1 MFFRFLLLILVIASF
16 SRSFAQGNLALYPWQ
31 VDTLI
36 VPDNPITTYHFPGNH
51 RVIDQSIIV
60 HLNKRELEYPVEYRF
75 NSDQNLLSF
84 YAEINKADSLHISY
98 QILPVLLQRQYSF
111 FQLDTSISV
120 LDSSDTVSIVKPVF
134 ENPFADFGGNLKR
147 SGSIVRGVNIGSN
160 KDMTLNSGLNL
171 QLSGQLTENLEI
183 VAALTDESTPIQ
195 PEGNT
200 QTLREIDKVFIKFNS
215 PRVSGVLG
223 DFNLRYTGAQFGSYS
238 RKLQGVSLT
247 GNYKGFELGG
257 SVASTRGFFNFMPF
271 VGQEGNQG
279 PYQLLGRNNEKAIIV
294 LAGTERIWIDG
305 KKLIRGENN
314 DYVIEYGN
322 GQIIFTNRQLIT
334 SESRIEVDFEYYPAT
349 QKYTR
354 NVYSGISTGKM
365 FDNTFNFKV
374 SYYHEE
380 DDPKKILESEGILSE
395 EELQVIKD
403 AGDDPLAAS
412 VDGAAYVGDSLGY
425 YIKIDT
431 LVNEEEYAY
440 YQYVGEGNGDY
451 IVTFSS
457 VGSGLGD
464 YLREGLG
471 IYRWAGIGRGEYLPI
486 ELLPLPSK
494 QQLLDVQMG
503 YQPFE
508 RFRIN
513 AEAATSYL
521 DKNIMSTIN
530 DKNNQGNAFSIS
542 ANLDQTEF
550 SPANIN
556 LGLLSFSLNSKYID
570 EKFQPIDRLNQP
582 DFVRYWNLLPETER
596 TNQEQSIELKTTYLP
611 WNWLHLNGGV
621 GKFKKTSFNS
631 FRYMGEA
638 RLDAEDWFRGLLSHE
653 LIKSTKL
660 TINNEWL
667 RQKAD
672 LNKDIGIFQP
682 AVFIEREERKNVER
696 SRITGF
702 SFADMG
708 ARVRLINLPVLNGY
722 LQYNQRKDDVFVPEL
737 NGRKIHQSTSWTR
750 RLHLALTEWN
760 RFSGYLDV
768 SLRKK
773 DYTQFFEEFQGDTL
787 KKDYLEFALQDTTW
801 QDRET
806 NLIEF
811 MLKNFQWNRS
821 LNIQWQYRI
830 SVGQTAL
837 REKVYIEVQ
846 EGRGNFRYDEDL
858 EEYVPDP
865 NGNYVLFIVPT
876 GNFEPI
882 TQLGTSLRLLL
893 DPRRILKKPESGFT
907 KFLAQLSSDSYFR
920 IEEESKDEILSNLY
934 FLKFSTFQG
943 PNTLKGS
950 IVYNQDL
957 WFMRRNR
964 DHSFRFRYRYRDDLF
979 NQFLDENDNENRL
992 RIERSVWANYRIIEK
1007 LKAQTSLRNILTFRN
1022 NRENKARN
1030 RDINS
1035 VIFNQN
1041 FSYRPD
1047 LNWEFGLES
1056 EYGLEEDLANQK
1068 NLKIDYGRAL
1078 LRTSYAILR
1087 KGKIS
1092 TTFDYQMVNVLENP
1106 MDVTTIPFEM
1116 AGGKKEGV
1124 SKSWQLRGEY
1134 TIAENVVISLFY
1146 NGRDDAGFEKII
1158 HTGQAEIRAFF

>member
-1 MFFRFLLLILVIASF
+1 M
-16 SRSFAQGNLALYPWQ
+16 
-31 VDTLI
+31 
-36 VPDNPITTYHFPGNH
+36 TTIQLPENH
-51 RVIDQSIIV
+51 RIIDQSIRIYI
-60 HLNKRELEYPVEYRF
+60 NQRELEFPLEYNF
-75 NSDQNLLSF
+75 NAAQNILIF
-84 YAEINKADSLHISY
+84 YSEIKKTDSLRISY
-98 QILPVLLQRQYSF
+98 QILPVLLKKQYSF
-111 FQLDTSISV
+111 FQLDTTVSV
-120 LDSSDTVSIVKPVF
+120 VDSADTMSIVKPVF

-147 SGSIVRGVNIGSN
+147 SGSIVRGVNIGTN

-171 QLSGQLTENLEI
+171 QLSGKLTEDLEI

-215 PRVSGVLG
+215 PWVTGVLG
-223 DFNLRYTGAQFGSYS
+223 DFNLTYAGAQFGSYS
-238 RKLQGVSLT
+238 RKLQGVSLL
-247 GNYKGFELGG
+247 GNHEGFELGG
-257 SVASTRGFFNFMPF
+257 SVASTRGFFNFMSF

-305 KKLIRGENN
+305 IKLIRGKNN

-322 GQIIFTNRQLIT
+322 GQIIFTNKQLIT

-354 NVYSGISTGKM
+354 NVYSGVSAGKIL
-365 FDNTFNFKV
+365 DNTINFRV

-380 DDPKKILESEGILSE
+380 DDPAKILETEGNLSE
-395 EELQVIKD
+395 EELEVIKG

-412 VDGAAYVGDSLGY
+412 VNGATYIGDSLGY

-431 LVNEEEYAY
+431 LLNNEVYSY
-440 YQYVGEGNGDY
+440 YKYVGEGKGDY
-451 IVTFSS
+451 VVTFSS

-471 IYRWAGIGRGEYLPI
+471 IYRWVGVGKGDYQPI

-494 QQLLDVQMG
+494 HQLLDVQMG
-503 YQPFE
+503 FQPFKK
-508 RFRIN
+508 FQIN

-521 DKNIMSTIN
+521 DKNIISDIN
-530 DKNNQGNAFSIS
+530 DKNNQGNAYSLS
-542 ANLDQTEF
+542 VNLDAIDLR
-550 SPANIN
+550 PVNLN
-556 LGLLSFSLNSKYID
+556 LGILSFALNSKYID
-570 EKFQPIDRLNQP
+570 KKFQPIDRLNQP
-582 DFVRYWNLLPETER
+582 DFVRYWNLLPETQ
-596 TNQEQSIELKTTYLP
+596 TDNQEESVEFKTTYLP
-611 WNWLHLNGGV
+611 WNWLNLQGGI

-638 RLDAEDWFRGLLSHE
+638 RVDAENWFRGLLSHE
-653 LIKSTKL
+653 LIKSNRLL
-660 TINNEWL
+660 TNNEWL
-667 RQKAD
+667 RQKVD
-672 LNKDIGIFQP
+672 LNKDVVIFQP
-682 AVFIEREERKNVER
+682 AVFVSREERKNIEGELI
-696 SRITGF
+696 SGF
-702 SFADMG
+702 TFTDIG
-708 ARVRLINLPVLNGY
+708 ARVKLINLPLLEGY

-737 NGRKIHQSTSWTR
+737 FGRKIHQSTSWTR
-750 RLHLALTEWN
+750 RLHLALVEWN
-760 RFSGYLDV
+760 RFSGYLDI

-773 DYTQFFEEFQGDTL
+773 DYTKFFEEFQGDTL
-787 KKDYLEFALQDTTW
+787 KKDYLDFALQDTSW

-806 NLIEF
+806 NLVEF
-811 MLKNFQWNRS
+811 MIKNFQWDRA
-821 LNIQWQYRI
+821 LDIQWQYRF

-858 EEYVPDP
+858 NEYVPDP
-865 NGNYVLFIVPT
+865 NGNYVLFIIPT

-893 DPRRILKKPESGFT
+893 DPRRVLKKPESGIT
-907 KFLAQLSSDSYFR
+907 KVLAQLSSDSYLR
-920 IEEESKDEILSNLY
+920 IEEESKDENLSNIY

-943 PNTLKGS
+943 ANTLKGS
-950 IVYNQDL
+950 IIYNQDL
-957 WFMRRNR
+957 WLMRQNQN
-964 DHSFRFRYRYRDDLF
+964 HSFRLRYRYRDDLF
-979 NQFLDENDNENRL
+979 NQFLETQDNESRL
-992 RIERSVWANYRIIEK
+992 SIERSIWANYRIIEK
-1007 LKAQTSLRNILTFRN
+1007 LKAQSSLSNILIYRN
-1022 NRENKARN
+1022 NKANEVRN

-1035 VIFNQN
+1035 NKINQN

-1047 LNWEFGLES
+1047 PSWEFGVES
-1056 EYGLEEDLANQK
+1056 EYGQEIDFANQK
-1068 NLKIDYGRAL
+1068 DLKIEYGRTL
-1078 LRTSYAILR
+1078 LRTSYAILG

-1092 TTFDYQMVNVLENP
+1092 ATYDYQMVNVLKNQFN
-1106 MDVTTIPFEM
+1106 VSIPFEM

-1146 NGRDDAGFEKII
+1146 NGRDDAGFNKVI
-1158 HTGQAEIRAFF
+1158 HTGQAEIRAYF

>member
-1 MFFRFLLLILVIASF
+1 LFFRFLLLILVFTSF
-16 SRSFAQGNLALYPWQ
+16 SRSYAQDNLALYPWQ

-36 VPDNPITTYHFPGNH
+36 VPEGKYTSFYFPDNH
-51 RVIDQSIIV
+51 RVIDQSIKV
-60 HLNKRELEYPVEYRF
+60 SLNQRELEYPVEYRF
-75 NSDQNLLSF
+75 YNDQNLLTF
-84 YAEINKADSLHISY
+84 YSEINAADSLYISY

-111 FQLDTSISV
+111 FQLDTSFSA
-120 LDSSDTVSIVKPVF
+120 LDSSDTVSLVKPVF
-134 ENPFADFGGNLKR
+134 ENPFADFGGSLKR

-171 QLSGQLTENLEI
+171 QLSGKLTEDLEI

-215 PRVSGVLG
+215 PWVDGVLG
-223 DFNLRYTGAQFGSYS
+223 DFNLRYGGAQFGSYS

-247 GNYKGFELGG
+247 GKYKAFELGG
-257 SVASTRGFFNFMPF
+257 SVASTRGFFNFISF

-279 PYQLLGRNNEKAIIV
+279 PYQLLGKNNEKAIIV
-294 LAGTERIWIDG
+294 LAGTERIWLNS
-305 KKLIRGENN
+305 KKLIRGKNN

-334 SESRIEVDFEYYPAT
+334 SESRIEVDFEYYPAA
-349 QKYTR
+349 QQYTR
-354 NVYSGISTGKM
+354 NVYSGISAGNL
-365 FDNTFNFKV
+365 FNNTFDFRV

-380 DDPKKILESEGILSE
+380 DDPEKILESEGILSE
-395 EELQVIKD
+395 DELQVIKD
-403 AGDDPLAAS
+403 AGDNPLAAS
-412 VDGAAYVGDSLGY
+412 IDGATYVGDSIGY

-431 LVNEEEYAY
+431 LIIDQDYEY

-451 IVTFSS
+451 VVTFSS

-464 YLREGLG
+464 YMREGIG
-471 IYRWAGIGRGEYLPI
+471 IYRWIGIGRGDYLPI

-508 RFRIN
+508 KFRIK

-521 DKNIMSTIN
+521 DKNIISTIN
-530 DKNNQGNAFSIS
+530 DKNNQGNAFSVS
-542 ANLDQTEF
+542 ANLDRAEIN
-550 SPANIN
+550 PLNLN
-556 LGLLSFSLNSKYID
+556 LGLLSFALNSKYID
-570 EKFQPIDRLNQP
+570 QKFQPIDRLNQP
-582 DFVRYWNLLPETER
+582 DFVRYWNLLPDTKED
-596 TNQEQSIELKTTYLP
+596 NQEQSIEFKTTYLP
-611 WNWLHLNGGV
+611 WSWLHLKGGV
-621 GKFKKTSFNS
+621 GRFKKVNFNS
-631 FRYMGEA
+631 FRYNTEA
-638 RLDAEDWFRGLLSHE
+638 LLDEQDWFRGFVSHE
-653 LIKSTKL
+653 LIKSSQLST
-660 TINNEWL
+660 NNEWL

-682 AVFIEREERKNVER
+682 AVFVEHEQRKNIERNN
-696 SRITGF
+696 ITGF
-702 SFADMG
+702 SFVDMG
-708 ARVRLINLPVLNGY
+708 ARVKLINLPILNGF
-722 LQYNQRKDDVFVPEL
+722 LQYNQRRDDVFLPEL

-760 RFSGYLDV
+760 RFSGYLDI

-773 DYTQFFEEFQGDTL
+773 DYTEFFEEFQGDML
-787 KKDYLEFALQDTTW
+787 KEDYLQFALQDTTW

-811 MLKNFQWNRS
+811 MLKNYQWKRS
-821 LNIQWQYRI
+821 LDIQWQYRI

-865 NGNYVLFIVPT
+865 SGNYVLFIVPT

-882 TQLGTSLRLLL
+882 TQLGTSIRILI
-893 DPRRILKKPESGFT
+893 DPRRALKKPESAFT
-907 KFLAQLSSDSYFR
+907 KMLAQLSSDSYFR
-920 IEEESKDEILSNLY
+920 IEEESKDETLSNLY
-934 FLKFSTFQG
+934 FLNYSTFQG
-943 PNTLKGS
+943 PSTLKGS

-957 WFMRRNR
+957 WFMRQNRN
-964 DHSFRFRYRYRDDLF
+964 HSFRFRYRYRDDLF

-992 RIERSVWANYRIIEK
+992 SIERSIWANYRIIEK
-1007 LKAQTSLRNILTFRN
+1007 LKAQTSLANVLTFRN
-1022 NRENKARN
+1022 NRANEARN

-1041 FSYRPD
+1041 FSFRPD
-1047 LNWEFGLES
+1047 ANWEFGIES
-1056 EYGLEEDLANQK
+1056 EYGQEEDQASQK

-1087 KGKIS
+1087 KGKVS
-1092 TTFDYQMVNVLENP
+1092 STFDYRMVNVLDNP
-1106 MDVTTIPFEM
+1106 LDVTIPFEM

-1158 HTGQAEIRAFF
+1158 HTGQAEIRAYF

>member
-1 MFFRFLLLILVIASF
+1 LFFRFLLLILVLISF
-16 SRSFAQGNLALYPWQ
+16 GRSFAQDNLALHPWR

-36 VPDNPITTYHFPGNH
+36 VPDNPLTSYQFPDNH
-51 RVIDQSIIV
+51 RIIDQSIVIFV
-60 HLNKRELEYPVEYRF
+60 NQRELEHPIEYRF
-75 NSDQNLLSF
+75 NSEQNLLTFFSG
-84 YAEINKADSLHISY
+84 INKNDSLLISY
-98 QILPVLLQRQYSF
+98 QILPVLLQRQYRF
-111 FQLDTSISV
+111 FQLDTSMSAI
-120 LDSSDTVSIVKPVF
+120 DSSDTVSIVKPTF

-171 QLSGQLTENLEI
+171 QLSGQLTKDLEI

-215 PRVSGVLG
+215 PWVSGVLG
-223 DFNLRYTGAQFGSYS
+223 DFNLRYAGTQFGSYS

-247 GNYKGFELGG
+247 GTYKKFELGG
-257 SVASTRGFFNFMPF
+257 SVASTRGFFHFVSF

-305 KKLIRGENN
+305 RQLVRGKNN

-354 NVYSGISTGKM
+354 NVYTGVSAGKM
-365 FDNTFNFKV
+365 FDNTFSFRV

-380 DDPKKILESEGILSE
+380 DDPEKILESEGILSE

-412 VDGAAYVGDSLGY
+412 VDGANYIGDSLGY
-425 YIKIDT
+425 YVKIDT
-431 LVNEEEYAY
+431 LINDQQYIY
-440 YQYVGEGNGDY
+440 YQYVGEDNGDY
-451 IVTFSS
+451 VVTFSS

-464 YLREGLG
+464 YQREGLG
-471 IYRWAGIGRGEYLPI
+471 IYRWVGPGRGDYLPI

-508 RFRIN
+508 KFRIN

-521 DKNIMSTIN
+521 DKNIISTIN

-570 EKFQPIDRLNQP
+570 QKFQSIDRLNQP
-582 DFVRYWNLLPETER
+582 DFVRYWNLLPETEKN
-596 TNQEQSIELKTTYLP
+596 NQEQSIEFKTTYLP
-611 WNWLHLNGGV
+611 WSWLNLNGGI
-621 GKFKKTSFNS
+621 GKFKKTAFNS

-638 RLDAEDWFRGLLSHE
+638 RLNAEDWFRGTLSHE
-653 LIKSTKL
+653 LIESSQL

-672 LNKDIGIFQP
+672 LNKDIWIFQP
-682 AVFIEREERKNVER
+682 AVFVEREQRKNIEGN
-696 SRITGF
+696 STTGF
-702 SFADMG
+702 AFANLG
-708 ARVRLINLPVLNGY
+708 ARVKLINLPILNGY

-737 NGRKIHQSTSWTR
+737 NGMKLHQSTSWTR

-760 RFSGYLDV
+760 RFSGYIDV

-773 DYTQFFEEFQGDTL
+773 DYTEFFEEFQGDML
-787 KKDYLEFALQDTTW
+787 KEDYLKFALQDTTW
-801 QDRET
+801 QDRQT

-811 MLKNFQWNRS
+811 MLKNFQWNRA
-821 LNIQWQYRI
+821 LDIQWQYQI

-837 REKVYIEVQ
+837 KEKVYIEVQ
-846 EGRGNFRYDEDL
+846 EGRGNYRYDEDL
-858 EEYVPDP
+858 KEYVPDP
-865 NGNYVLFIVPT
+865 NGTYVLFIVPT

-893 DPRRILKKPESGFT
+893 DPRRTLKKPESAFT
-907 KFLAQLSSDSYFR
+907 KLLTQFSSDSYVR
-920 IEEESKDEILSNLY
+920 VEEESKDDNLSNLY
-934 FLKFSTFQG
+934 FLNYSTFQG
-943 PNTLKGS
+943 PFTLKGS
-950 IVYNQDL
+950 IIYNQDL
-957 WFMRRNR
+957 WFMRQNR
-964 DHSFRFRYRYRDDLF
+964 DLSFRLRYRYRNDLF

-992 RIERSVWANYRIIEK
+992 GIERSLWANYRIFEK
-1007 LKAQTSLRNILTFRN
+1007 LKAQTSLRNVLTVRDN
-1022 NRENKARN
+1022 MTNVVRN

-1047 LNWEFGLES
+1047 SNWEFGVES
-1056 EYGLEEDLANQK
+1056 EYGQEEDLAIQK

-1087 KGKIS
+1087 KGKLS
-1092 TTFDYQMVNVLENP
+1092 ATFDYQMVNVLENP
-1106 MDVTTIPFEM
+1106 NDETIPFEM
-1116 AGGKKEGV
+1116 AGGKKEGE
-1124 SKSWQLRGEY
+1124 SKNWQLRGEY

-1158 HTGQAEIRAFF
+1158 HTGQAEIRAYF